1 MILKIRF
8 FLLGLLFL
16 KIPSLRKSGIWIVE
30 KMGIYHFVRIKYIED
45 NYGISEDD

>member
-16 KIPSLRKSGIWIVE
+16 KIPSLRKSGIWILE
-30 KMGIYHFVRIKYIED
+30 KMGMYHFVRLKYIED
-45 NYGISEDD
+45 NCGISEDN